1 MTSPIEDYAILSDCR
16 TAALVSSD
24 GSIDWLCLPRYDSA
38 SIFGALLG
46 DERHGL
52 WMLRPSD
59 PAARAERHYDGDG
72 FVLRTRW
79 TTRGGTAEVLEF
91 MPQGGITARIDRAT
105 HGGDRSDVVRRIRGI
120 RGSVEFNTEL
130 RVRPDY
136 ARAMPWMRQFGTD
149 DQPELV
155 AVAGPDALVVRG
167 VRLRADDFA
176 HRGTVVAVP
185 GEVVDVTLTWFP
197 SHLPVPGPLNVDAA
211 LTQTSAWWREWSAG
225 ISHEG
230 PHHAE
235 VVRSLQV
242 LRALTHEDT
251 GGIVAAATTSL
262 PEEFGGERNWDY
274 RYVWLRDASLTLEAL
289 LAHGF
294 TAEVEAWRGW
304 LLRAIAG
311 DAADVQIM
319 YGIAG
324 ERDLPER
331 QLAQLP
337 GYDGASPVRVGNAA
351 VDQFQADVV
360 GEVMVALEAARL
372 AGLEESAFS
381 WPLQRALL
389 DFVESHIDRPDQG
402 IWEMRGEPRM
412 FTHSR
417 VMVWAALDRGV
428 RAVREFGLD
437 GPVERWE
444 ALRERVRLEIDTRG
458 FDSARGHFVQS
469 YGTTEVDASLLL
481 LPLVGFCTADDPRM
495 LGTVAEIERQL
506 MREGLVH
513 RYRTEHTDDGLRGAE
528 HPFLACSFWL
538 VEQYAASGRLDDAAT
553 LMHTLCGLANDVGLL
568 AEQYDLTLRRHAGN
582 TPQALS
588 HLGLVR
594 AADALGG
601 RVGRGAHRRRRR

>member
-1 MTSPIEDYAILSDCR
+1 MASPIEDYAILSDCR
-16 TAALVSSD
+16 TAALVSAG

-38 SIFGALLG
+38 SVLGALLG
-46 DERHGL
+46 DESHGR
-52 WMLRPSD
+52 WMLRPTD
-59 PAARAERHYDGDG
+59 PGATAERHYDGDG

-79 TTRGGTAEVLEF
+79 KTSGGSAEVLDF
-91 MPQGGITARIDRAT
+91 MPHGGVTPQGG
-105 HGGDRSDVVRRIRGI
+105 GRSDVVRRIRGL
-120 RGSVEFNTEL
+120 RGSVEFSTEL

-136 ARAMPWMRQFGTD
+136 ARSMPWMRQVGND
-149 DQPELV
+149 DQPALV
-155 AVAGPDALVVRG
+155 AIAGPDALVIRG
-167 VRLRADDFA
+167 TRLRADDFA
-176 HRGTVVAVP
+176 HRGTVTVGPGDVVDLTRTWYPSHQAVP
-185 GEVVDVTLTWFP
+185 ESID
-197 SHLPVPGPLNVDAA
+197 VDAA
-211 LTQTSAWWREWSAG
+211 FAHTTSWWREWAAG
-225 ISHEG
+225 IEHSG

-331 QLAQLP
+331 QLPHLP

-372 AGLEESAFS
+372 AGLQETAFS

-389 DFVESHIDRPDQG
+389 DFVETHIDRPDHG
-402 IWEMRGEPRM
+402 IWEMRGKQRM

-428 RAVREFGLD
+428 RAVRDFGLE
-437 GPVERWE
+437 GPAEQWE
-444 ALRERVRLEIDTRG
+444 LLRDRVRLEIDAQG
-458 FDSARGHFVQS
+458 FDPQRGHFVQS
-469 YGTTEVDASLLL
+469 YDTTEVDAALLL
-481 LPLVGFCTADDPRM
+481 LPLVGFCAADDPRM
-495 LGTVAEIERQL
+495 LGTVAEIEKQL
-506 MREGLVH
+506 MADGLVH
-513 RYRTEHTDDGLRGAE
+513 RYRTERSDDGLRGAE

-538 VEQYAASGRLDDAAT
+538 VEQYAASGRLGDADA
-553 LMHTLCGLANDVGLL
+553 LMSKLCGLANDVGLL
-568 AEQYDLTLRRHAGN
+568 SEEYDLTLQRHAGN

-588 HLGLVR
+588 HLALVR

-601 RVGRGAHRRRRR
+601 HVGRGAHRRRRG